1 MAVFR
6 IGRNANFGS
15 VVSRTLARNPRSQE
29 RLIPGSTGLPI
40 SAWRKSNFCS
50 QVRLW
55 SGRFPDRTGSQFR
68 PGVSLTSARNS
79 ALRSGRFF
87 GGCQFRPGD
96 KSSFFLH
103 APAFFEKWPFLD
115 LTCCQFRPMLS
126 RVINDYLRQLRGIKM
141 Y

>member
-50 QVRLW
+50 QVRLR
-55 SGRFPDRTGSQFR
+55 SGRFPDRPGSQFR

-87 GGCQFRPGD
+87 GGIANFDQAI
-96 KSSFFLH
+96 SL
-103 APAFFEKWPFLD
+103 AFFFARARVFQKVAVFGFD
-115 LTCCQFRPMLS
+115 MLS
-126 RVINDYLRQLRGIKM
+126 ISAHAIKG